1 MLNADGTPSALVDAG
16 DGNLPVGAIPSH
28 VVRASGDVAAA
39 DADRSVVLAERA
51 SSGWRATLDGVQL
64 EAAEPADGEWR
75 QVFVLPA
82 GASGTL
88 TITYFSQSRSIWIP
102 AQIAVF
108 ALAALLALP
117 TRRRRPWEDA

>member
-1 MLNADGTPSALVDAG
+1 MYQLALRRRLCRPSLSRAARTQNAALTFALSCDDLSAV
-16 DGNLPVGAIPSH
+16 LPLLP
-28 VVRASGDVAAA
+28 A
-39 DADRSVVLAERA
+39 DAA
-51 SSGWRATLDGVQL
+51 
-64 EAAEPADGEWR
+64 
-75 QVFVLPA
+75 
-82 GASGTL
+82 GTL